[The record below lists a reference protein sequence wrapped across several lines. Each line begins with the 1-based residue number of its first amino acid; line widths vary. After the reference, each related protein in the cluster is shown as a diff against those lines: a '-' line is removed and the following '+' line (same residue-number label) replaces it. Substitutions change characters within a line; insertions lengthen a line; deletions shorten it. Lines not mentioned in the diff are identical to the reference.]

1 MDLDI
6 QEFYVTFG
14 VQFSRHPGADVHP
27 LGMVKEGYAVIE
39 APDMDIA
46 RKIAHAIFGNLWAF
60 IRDKEE
66 FIDGGIAAK
75 WHHEGELL
83 RIAWVTPSRTDE
95 YTRMMVGRVNEAE
108 DEADRL
114 RAELDKK

>member
-6 QEFYVTFG
+6 REFYCTFG
-14 VQFSRHPGADVHP
+14 VQWSRHPGSDVHP
-27 LGMVKEGYAVIE
+27 LGMVHEGYAVIE
-39 APDMDIA
+39 APDMEIA
-46 RKIAHAIFGNLWAF
+46 RKIAYAIFGHLYAF

-83 RIAWVTPSRTDE
+83 RIAWVQ
-95 YTRMMVGRVNEAE
+95 
-108 DEADRL
+108 
-114 RAELDKK
+114 K